1 MRGATDRR
9 RHLVSR
15 LFTVLCALAAASGIV
30 ALGVLVADVARDG
43 LGGVD
48 VEFLSSFA
56 SRFPEKAGIRAG
68 LAGSF
73 WLIILTACFA
83 FPIALAAA
91 IYLEEY
97 APRHWFTRL
106 IQLNLANLA
115 GVPSIVYGILGLVL
129 FVRTLGLGRSLLAGA
144 LTLAAL
150 ILPVLIIAAQ
160 EAIRGVPASLRDGAY
175 ALGATRWQVVRYQV
189 LPMALPGV
197 LTGTI
202 LALARALGET
212 APLIAVGGVGFIAFT
227 PSSVTDPFTALPL
240 QIFNWVSRP
249 QDEFRA
255 LAASGIIV
263 LLALMLLLN
272 GAAVVLRTRLR
283 RSG

>member
-15 LFTVLCALAAASGIV
+15 LFTAVCAAAA
-30 ALGVLVADVARDG
+30 ALGVLALAVLIVDVARDG
-43 LGGVD
+43 LDGVD

-56 SRFPEKAGIRAG
+56 SRFPERAGIRAG

-73 WLIILTACFA
+73 WLILLTAVFA
-83 FPIALAAA
+83 FPVALASA

-97 APRHWFTRL
+97 APRHWLTR
-106 IQLNLANLA
+106 IVQVNIANLA

-160 EAIRGVPASLRDGAY
+160 EAIRAVPASLRDGAY

-202 LALARALGET
+202 LGLARALGET
-212 APLIAVGGVGFIAFT
+212 APLIVVGAVGFVAFT
-227 PSSVTDPFTALPL
+227 PGALTDPFTALPL

-255 LAASGIIV
+255 LAASGIVV

-272 GAAVVLRTRLR
+272 GAAVILRIRLGR
-283 RSG
+283 RS